1 MPGFTYVCG
10 PFTQNKERIQ
20 KLKKKTEDS
29 RYIYQNELDKAWFQH
44 DLTYGDFEDLNRR
57 TTADKVL
64 RDKAFSIAKNPKY
77 DGCQQGLASMVY
89 KFFNKITS
97 GGKVKTENISNKEL
111 AEELHKTIIKE
122 IKKIKVQSPFKDNVW
137 GADVADMQLISKFKK
152 GFIFYYVLLT
162 FILTMHEL
170 FL

>member
-1 MPGFTYVCG
+1 
-10 PFTQNKERIQ
+10 
-20 KLKKKTEDS
+20 
-29 RYIYQNELDKAWFQH
+29 
-44 DLTYGDFEDLNRR
+44 
-57 TTADKVL
+57 
-64 RDKAFSIAKNPKY
+64 
-77 DGCQQGLASMVY
+77 MVY

-97 GGKVKTENISNKEL
+97 GGKVKTENIPNKEL

-162 FILTMHEL
+162 FILTLHEL

>member
-20 KLKKKTEDS
+20 KLKKKKTEDS

-64 RDKAFSIAKNPKY
+64 RDKAFSIANMM
-77 DGCQQGLASMVY
+77 DVNTDLLLW
-89 KFFNKITS
+89 FINF
-97 GGKVKTENISNKEL
+97 L
-111 AEELHKTIIKE
+111 IK
-122 IKKIKVQSPFKDNVW
+122 
-137 GADVADMQLISKFKK
+137 
-152 GFIFYYVLLT
+152 
-162 FILTMHEL
+162 
-170 FL
+170 

>member
-111 AEELHKTIIKE
+111 AE
-122 IKKIKVQSPFKDNVW
+122 
-137 GADVADMQLISKFKK
+137 
-152 GFIFYYVLLT
+152 
-162 FILTMHEL
+162 
-170 FL
+170 

>member
-1 MPGFTYVCG
+1 MFADLLRKTK
-10 PFTQNKERIQ
+10 KEFK
-20 KLKKKTEDS
+20 KLKETEDS

-64 RDKAFSIAKNPKY
+64 RDKVFSIAKNPKY
-77 DGCQQGLASMVY
+77 DGCQHGLASMVY

-111 AEELHKTIIKE
+111 AEELHKTIV
-122 IKKIKVQSPFKDNVW
+122 KKIKKRKVQSTFKDNVW
-137 GADVADMQLISKFKK
+137 GADVADIQLISKFKK
-152 GFIFYYVLLT
+152 GLIFYYVLLT
-162 FILTMHEL
+162 FILIMHEL

>member
-1 MPGFTYVCG
+1 MFADLLRKTK
-10 PFTQNKERIQ
+10 KEFK
-20 KLKKKTEDS
+20 KLKETEDS

-44 DLTYGDFEDLNRR
+44 DLTYGDFEDLNKR

-64 RDKAFSIAKNPKY
+64 RDKAFSIAKNPKH
-77 DGCQQGLASMVY
+77 DGCRHGLAFMVY

-111 AEELHKTIIKE
+111 AEELHKTIV
-122 IKKIKVQSPFKDNVW
+122 KKIKKRKVQSTFKDNVW
-137 GADVADMQLISKFKK
+137 GADVADIQLISKFKK
-152 GFIFYYVLLT
+152 GLIFYYVLLT
-162 FILTMHEL
+162 FILIMHEL

>member
-1 MPGFTYVCG
+1 
-10 PFTQNKERIQ
+10 
-20 KLKKKTEDS
+20 
-29 RYIYQNELDKAWFQH
+29 
-44 DLTYGDFEDLNRR
+44 
-57 TTADKVL
+57 
-64 RDKAFSIAKNPKY
+64 
-77 DGCQQGLASMVY
+77 MVY

-97 GGKVKTENISNKEL
+97 GEKVKTENISNKEL

-162 FILTMHEL
+162 FILTLHEL

>member
-1 MPGFTYVCG
+1 MFADLLRKTK
-10 PFTQNKERIQ
+10 KEFK
-20 KLKKKTEDS
+20 KLKETEDS

-44 DLTYGDFEDLNRR
+44 DLTYGDFEDLNKR

-64 RDKAFSIAKNPKY
+64 RDKAFSIAKNPKH
-77 DGCQQGLASMVY
+77 DGCRHGLAFMVY

-111 AEELHKTIIKE
+111 AEELHKTIV
-122 IKKIKVQSPFKDNVW
+122 KKIKKRKVQSTFKDNVW
-137 GADVADMQLISKFKK
+137 GADVADIQLIIKFKK
-152 GFIFYYVLLT
+152 GLIFYYALLT
-162 FILTMHEL
+162 FILIMHEL

>member
-1 MPGFTYVCG
+1 MFADLLRKTK
-10 PFTQNKERIQ
+10 KEFK
-20 KLKKKTEDS
+20 KLKETEDS

-44 DLTYGDFEDLNRR
+44 DLTYGDFEDLNKR

-77 DGCQQGLASMVY
+77 DGCQHGLAFMVY

-111 AEELHKTIIKE
+111 AEELHKTIV
-122 IKKIKVQSPFKDNVW
+122 KKIKKRKVQSTFKDNVW
-137 GADVADMQLISKFKK
+137 GADVADIQLISKFKK
-152 GFIFYYVLLT
+152 GLIFYYVLLT
-162 FILTMHEL
+162 FILIMHEL